1 VGKADLHI
9 HTRVSD
15 GMATIEE
22 TLAYV
27 EHETDLDVIAIT
39 DHEDVR
45 ASFLAREL
53 AAKRGYRVQV
63 VPGAE
68 ITTLHGHLLALFVE
82 DSAIPSFRTVDR
94 TIALVH
100 RLGGVAVI
108 PHPMSWL
115 TRSIGRRPIERL
127 VAASDPE
134 LRIDALEESQSPAG
148 SLTRAKVVR
157 LNGER
162 YHLPRVGN
170 SDAHFLVH
178 IGASYTE
185 FDGSDAEALKAAIQS
200 GATTP
205 GHRHFVS
212 PRELGLRAVL
222 HQTCRGLMATPRKM
236 AARPFEA
243 RRARL

>member
-1 VGKADLHI
+1 MGKADLHI

-45 ASFLAREL
+45 ASFLARDL
-53 AAKRGYRVQV
+53 AARRGYRVQV

-82 DSAIPSFRTVDR
+82 DPEIPSFRTVDK

-100 RLGGVAVI
+100 RLGGLAII

-115 TRSIGRRPIERL
+115 TRSVGQRPIERL
-127 VAASDPE
+127 LTCGDPE
-134 LRIDALEESQSPAG
+134 RKIDALEESQSPAG
-148 SLTRAKVVR
+148 SLTRQKVAT
-157 LNGER
+157 LNQR
-162 YHLPRVGN
+162 YGFPRVGN

-178 IGASYTE
+178 IGASYTS
-185 FDGSDAEALKAAIQS
+185 FDGRDVEALKAGIQS

-205 GHRHFVS
+205 GHGHFVS
-212 PRELGLRAVL
+212 PRELGLRAIL

-236 AARPFEA
+236 ATRPFEA
-243 RRARL
+243 RRGRA